1 MWFNTITN
9 CEMDDEDIRSLLEDI
24 TYDNEEY
31 FRPDELI
38 DECYPAVTYY
48 NVEFLVSDII
58 RKLNPTLYRMIWDEQ
73 INYWIDET
81 MYEIDRL
88 CPNDGDT
95 LNNYLLD
102 YFKDERLEKIVW
114 RDEDEN

>member
-1 MWFNTITN
+1 MWFNTTNN
-9 CEMDDEDIRSLLEDI
+9 CEMNNEDIRSLIEDI

-38 DECYPAVTYY
+38 DEYYPAVTYY

-58 RKLNPTLYRMIWDEQ
+58 RKLDPTLYRMIWNEQ
-73 INYWIDET
+73 IDYWIDET
-81 MYEIDRL
+81 IYEIDRL
-88 CPNDGDT
+88 WPSDGDT

-114 RDEDEN
+114 RDEDED

>member
-9 CEMDDEDIRSLLEDI
+9 CEMNDEDIRSLIEDI
-24 TYDNEEY
+24 AYDNEEY
-31 FRPDELI
+31 FCPDDLI

-58 RKLNPTLYRMIWDEQ
+58 RKLDPTLYRMLWDEE
-73 INYWIDET
+73 IDYWIDET
-81 MYEIDRL
+81 MYNIDRV

-114 RDEDEN
+114 RDEDED